1 MLAVGWL
8 LLIPQAGRG
17 GVIQFVGVV
26 YDMVTFSGV
35 PGKNVWFELNSV
47 NPAQQIH
54 QQMLVSGPT
63 GEVLSQPF
71 NLTDSLWYTYTF
83 KLTDCQNDTLVVHDS
98 MLVSG
103 HDTLFLYLG
112 ICHSVLPGNCT
123 ASFGFQPDTANPFII
138 SFNNTSTGNPT
149 GFFWSFGDGTTS
161 VAQHPVKQYIAPGAY
176 LVCLT
181 ITDSATAC
189 LNTSCQV
196 ISITQGVTIQAG
208 FTAQLDSFAVT
219 PRMVRFV
226 DESVSNIPLN
236 HYLWSFGDGQQAQ
249 IANPSHQYTQSGSYQ
264 ACLQVGFAGG
274 MHDTLCKTVVIPEY
288 HNLWGQVFA
297 GPLPA
302 DSGRVQLI
310 NPVHTPA
317 GFKVLDEASL
327 SGIGLYFFAQRI
339 AHPYLLRSFPDYTNP
354 QNADYVPTYS
364 GNTVFWKQA
373 AQIIL
378 SSDTG
383 NLDLKLMEKKG
394 TVTGLCTLGGT
405 VLLNG
410 GMSFPGALVMLLN
423 PLDNC
428 VLQFTFADTSGN
440 WSLQQL
446 PFGSYKLVAEVPG
459 LEAVPVLADLTPAV
473 TSVSNITL
481 LLTPLTGIPEPE
493 PAISVT
499 CRPNPASTT
508 LHLTI
513 PTGTFPREVFI
524 QNAAGQQVGYQRLED
539 AVNDDVTIDVSGLP
553 AGMYSIMVYT
563 KTGAGS
569 VRFVKIE

>member
-8 LLIPQAGRG
+8 LLIPQTGRG

-35 PGKNVWFELNSV
+35 PGKNVWFELNSI

-54 QQMLVSGPT
+54 QQMLVSGST
-63 GEVLSQPF
+63 GEVQSQPF

-138 SFNNTSTGNPT
+138 TFNNTSTGNPT

-161 VAQHPVKQYIAPGAY
+161 VAQNPVKQYVAPGAY

-181 ITDSATAC
+181 ISDSVTAC
-189 LNTSCQV
+189 LHTSCQV
-196 ISITQGVTIQAG
+196 ISITQGVTIQAA

-219 PRMVRFV
+219 PRMIHFV
-226 DESVSNIPLN
+226 DESVANIPLN

-249 IANPSHQYTQSGSYQ
+249 VVNPSHQYLQSGSYQ

-274 MHDTLCKTVVIPEY
+274 LHDSLCKTVVIPEY

-297 GPLPA
+297 GPMPP

-317 GFKVLDEASL
+317 GFTVLDEVSL

-339 AHPYLLRSFPDYTNP
+339 AHPYLLRSFPDYSNP
-354 QNADYVPTYS
+354 QNADYLPTYI
-364 GNTVFWKQA
+364 GNTVFWKEA

-383 NLDLKLMEKKG
+383 NLDIKLTEKKG
-394 TVTGLCTLGGT
+394 TVTGLSTLSGKVMVTGGI
-405 VLLNG
+405 
-410 GMSFPGALVMLLN
+410 SFPGALVMLLN
-423 PLDNC
+423 PADNS
-428 VLQFTFADTSGN
+428 VLHFTFADTSGI

-493 PAISVT
+493 TVISVS

-508 LHLTI
+508 LHLTL
-513 PTGTFPREVFI
+513 PSGASPRELFI
-524 QNAAGQQVGYQRLED
+524 HNAAGQQVRYQRLKD
-539 AVNDDVTIDVSGLP
+539 AANDDVTIDVSGLP
-553 AGMYSIMVYT
+553 AGVYSIVVNT
-563 KTGAGS
+563 KTGTGS